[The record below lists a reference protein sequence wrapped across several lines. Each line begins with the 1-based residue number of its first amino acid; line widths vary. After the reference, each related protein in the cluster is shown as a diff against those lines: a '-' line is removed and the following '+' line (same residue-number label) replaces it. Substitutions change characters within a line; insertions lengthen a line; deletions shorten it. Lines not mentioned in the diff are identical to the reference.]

1 MAHTI
6 LLADDSI
13 TIRKVVELS
22 FHDTDIRVESVSS
35 GQEAVDRLPEMKP
48 DLVLADVF
56 MPGPTGYDL
65 CRMIKDS
72 ENPVPVLLLRGAF
85 EPFDDNRAET
95 CGSDGHLVKPFEA
108 RALVETVTALLQR
121 AEEPEEVPE
130 ELPEEV
136 PEPAGDPVDQ
146 ISETLE
152 ESEWETL
159 EAEALLDDLADEA
172 AFSTGPAVEL
182 DVADIPAEEIPAVEE
197 PSGDSGEAALRQALA
212 NASEEIIREIAW
224 EVVPELA
231 EALIRERIRE
241 LEREKSE
248 T

>member
-85 EPFDDNRAET
+85 EPFDDNRAEA

-130 ELPEEV
+130 EVL
-136 PEPAGDPVDQ
+136 EPAGDPVDQ
-146 ISETLE
+146 ISEALE
-152 ESEWETL
+152 ESERETL

>member
-1 MAHTI
+1 
-6 LLADDSI
+6 
-13 TIRKVVELS
+13 
-22 FHDTDIRVESVSS
+22 
-35 GQEAVDRLPEMKP
+35 MKP

-56 MPGPTGYDL
+56 MPGPSGYDL

-85 EPFDDNRAET
+85 EPFDDGRAEA

-108 RALVETVTALLQR
+108 SLLVETVTELLRR
-121 AEEPEEVPE
+121 AEEPEDEPEQPE
-130 ELPEEV
+130 EEIDQPEAA
-136 PEPAGDPVDQ
+136 AG
-146 ISETLE
+146 
-152 ESEWETL
+152 ESERETL

-182 DVADIPAEEIPAVEE
+182 DVADIPAEEFPATEE
-197 PSGDSGEAALRQALA
+197 SADDGGEAALRKALA
-212 NASEEIIREIAW
+212 SASEGIIREIAW

-248 T
+248 N

>member
-56 MPGPTGYDL
+56 MPGPSGYDL
-65 CRMIKDS
+65 CRMIKESD
-72 ENPVPVLLLRGAF
+72 NPVPVLLLRGAF
-85 EPFDDNRAET
+85 EPFDDGRAEA
-95 CGSDGHLVKPFEA
+95 CGSDGFLVKPFEA
-108 RALVETVTALLQR
+108 RALVETVTELLQR
-121 AEEPEEVPE
+121 EIEPV
-130 ELPEEV
+130 V
-136 PEPAGDPVDQ
+136 EPDREHV
-146 ISETLE
+146 
-152 ESEWETL
+152 

-172 AFSTGPAVEL
+172 AFSDGPAVEL
-182 DVADIPAEEIPAVEE
+182 DVADLPPEEIAPQDNSAPDTGEEAIRKAV
-197 PSGDSGEAALRQALA
+197 
-212 NASEEIIREIAW
+212 ASMSEDIIREIAW

-231 EALIRERIRE
+231 EALIRERIRQ
-241 LEREKSE
+241 LEREESE

>member
-1 MAHTI
+1 MANTI

-35 GQEAVDRLPEMKP
+35 GQEAVDLIPEVKP

-56 MPGPTGYDL
+56 MPEPSGYDL

-72 ENPVPVLLLRGAF
+72 DHPVPVLLLRGAF
-85 EPFDDNRAET
+85 EPFDDGRARD
-95 CGSDGHLVKPFEA
+95 CGSDGSLVKPFEA
-108 RALVETVTALLQR
+108 RALVDAVTTLLSR
-121 AEEPEEVPE
+121 RDEPPMEEKPEAVVDLDAEREN
-130 ELPEEV
+130 
-136 PEPAGDPVDQ
+136 Q
-146 ISETLE
+146 
-152 ESEWETL
+152 

-172 AFSTGPAVEL
+172 AFSDGPAVEL
-182 DVADIPAEEIPAVEE
+182 DISDLAAEAVPAVADPGPETGEEAIRKAV
-197 PSGDSGEAALRQALA
+197 AAL
-212 NASEEIIREIAW
+212 SEDIIREIAW

-231 EALIRERIRE
+231 ENLIRERIRQ
-241 LEREKSE
+241 LEREESE

>member
-85 EPFDDNRAET
+85 EPFDDNRAEA

-108 RALVETVTALLQR
+108 RALVEMVTALLQR
-121 AEEPEEVPE
+121 AE
-130 ELPEEV
+130 
-136 PEPAGDPVDQ
+136 DPVDQ
-146 ISETLE
+146 ISAALE
-152 ESEWETL
+152 ESERETL

>member
-35 GQEAVDRLPEMKP
+35 GQEAVDRIPEMKP

-56 MPGPTGYDL
+56 MPEPSGYDL

-72 ENPVPVLLLRGAF
+72 EYPVPVLLLRGAF
-85 EPFDDNRAET
+85 EPFDAIRAES
-95 CGSDGHLVKPFEA
+95 CGSDGHMVKPFDA
-108 RALVETVTALLQR
+108 RALVERVTALLHR
-121 AEEPEEVPE
+121 PVKEPEEPEAVE
-130 ELPEEV
+130 EEV
-136 PEPAGDPVDQ
+136 HPEAEIDPASDR
-146 ISETLE
+146 
-152 ESEWETL
+152 ETL
-159 EAEALLDDLADEA
+159 EAEAVLDDLADEA
-172 AFSTGPAVEL
+172 AFSDGPAPEP
-182 DVADIPAEEIPAVEE
+182 DVTDIQPGDNRPVIADAGGVSDE
-197 PSGDSGEAALRQALA
+197 SLQRALA
-212 NASEEIIREIAW
+212 AVSGEIIREIVW

-241 LEREKSE
+241 LERDESD

>member
-22 FHDTDIRVESVSS
+22 FYDTDIRVESVSS

-85 EPFDDNRAET
+85 EPFDDGLAES
-95 CGSDGHLVKPFEA
+95 CGSDGFLVKPFEA
-108 RALVETVTALLQR
+108 SALVETVTALLQR
-121 AEEPEEVPE
+121 ADEPVVLPEPQTEPEPILLEEDIVPE
-130 ELPEEV
+130 ESDRE
-136 PEPAGDPVDQ
+136 AR
-146 ISETLE
+146 
-152 ESEWETL
+152 
-159 EAEALLDDLADEA
+159 EAEELLDDLADEA
-172 AFSTGPAVEL
+172 AFSDGPAMEL
-182 DVADIPAEEIPAVEE
+182 DVSDLSPEEGVPEAEPVVR
-197 PSGDSGEAALRQALA
+197 SGEEALRMALA
-212 NASEEIIREIAW
+212 SVSEEIIREIAW

-231 EALIRERIRE
+231 ENLIRQRIRE
-241 LEREKSE
+241 LEREKSD

>member
-35 GQEAVDRLPEMKP
+35 GQEAVDRLPSMKP

-56 MPGPTGYDL
+56 MPEPSGYDL

-85 EPFDDNRAET
+85 EPFDDGRAEA

-108 RALVETVTALLQR
+108 SALVDTVIELLR
-121 AEEPEEVPE
+121 KAEEPVEEPE
-130 ELPEEV
+130 QFEV
-136 PEPAGDPVDQ
+136 EPDAMEQ
-146 ISETLE
+146 
-152 ESEWETL
+152 ESGEAERENL

-182 DVADIPAEEIPAVEE
+182 DVSDIPPEEIPAAVES
-197 PSGDSGEAALRQALA
+197 PDDSGEAALRKALA
-212 NASEEIIREIAW
+212 GASEEIIREIAW

-231 EALIRERIRE
+231 EAIIRERIRE

-248 T
+248 S